1 MRCSY
6 EGVDVMDK
14 DKKITVIYSST
25 NEKKLEEVL
34 VNLIKIHENCSV
46 INKPIEI
53 EELIG

>member
-1 MRCSY
+1 
-6 EGVDVMDK
+6 MDK